1 MIIQHLRN
9 IPPLEERGLY
19 YQLYRGYVAALSTRE
34 LCTFIESH
42 FTFTKL
48 ERKLLLDRLA
58 KDVSHKCT
66 KEHENLFTKLLDVAD
81 QQESYLQKMYYAKFI
96 EALLPHVS
104 KELQGMAVDFFL
116 KSEYVYNRR
125 RAYTFLETNDLNEFH
140 KQLVKNW
147 RELQDHEILPVFL
160 KTFSSSRLTEIFDS
174 IWEYYGESEW
184 LDYREMIVRNRLVA
198 KTAQCTMV
206 YMDCLR
212 QSDPVSFIFAMKENG
227 QPVDN
232 DFALE
237 VFYKERK
244 GFLLAW
250 FGEMHMDDV
259 LAEIQKDEAI
269 FADGS

>member
-104 KELQGMAVDFFL
+104 KEPPRNGCRLLPEVRVCLQSPSGL
-116 KSEYVYNRR
+116 
-125 RAYTFLETNDLNEFH
+125 H
-140 KQLVKNW
+140 
-147 RELQDHEILPVFL
+147 
-160 KTFSSSRLTEIFDS
+160 
-174 IWEYYGESEW
+174 
-184 LDYREMIVRNRLVA
+184 
-198 KTAQCTMV
+198 
-206 YMDCLR
+206 
-212 QSDPVSFIFAMKENG
+212 
-227 QPVDN
+227 
-232 DFALE
+232 
-237 VFYKERK
+237 
-244 GFLLAW
+244 
-250 FGEMHMDDV
+250 V
-259 LAEIQKDEAI
+259 LGNK
-269 FADGS
+269 

>member
-1 MIIQHLRN
+1 M
-9 IPPLEERGLY
+9 EERGLY

-125 RAYTFLETNDLNEFH
+125 RPTRSW
-140 KQLVKNW
+140 KQM
-147 RELQDHEILPVFL
+147 
-160 KTFSSSRLTEIFDS
+160 T
-174 IWEYYGESEW
+174 
-184 LDYREMIVRNRLVA
+184 
-198 KTAQCTMV
+198 
-206 YMDCLR
+206 
-212 QSDPVSFIFAMKENG
+212 
-227 QPVDN
+227 
-232 DFALE
+232 
-237 VFYKERK
+237 
-244 GFLLAW
+244 
-250 FGEMHMDDV
+250 
-259 LAEIQKDEAI
+259 
-269 FADGS
+269 